1 MKEKTLKYLPWVLLL
16 VLLMVS
22 FQTIFGTKDTERIT
36 MRALTEPLKAE
47 DSLMVKTKERDHKED
62 NYLESTQMYK
72 ATINGTSISIPY
84 DPPTATHLGDKVI
97 MESTLDLTEIIN
109 KAAEVEINKQ
119 KRRVEGGIGLGV
131 HEGHWYVPVSIQRNF
146 NKMESVELEV
156 HLDIGDLGRV
166 SGGELKYKRK
176 LW

>member
-16 VLLMVS
+16 VLLMVT
-22 FQTIFGTKDTERIT
+22 FQTTFGTKDTERTTIRT
-36 MRALTEPLKAE
+36 LTEPLKI
-47 DSLMVKTKERDHKED
+47 DNSLLIKKEERVHPQD
-62 NYLESTQMYK
+62 NHLEYTQTYR
-72 ATINGTSISIPY
+72 ATISGTSIDIPY

-109 KAAEVEINKQ
+109 KVAEAEINKK